1 MISTWKELHAFY
13 KGKDWT
19 LKPSIFA
26 ETVKEYLP
34 QNGKILELGAGLG
47 QDSLFFLNHGFEVV
61 STDIDPSFLE
71 EVISKLPEEMRTQI
85 SVEKI
90 DLNNFLPFEDNSFD
104 CVYAHLSLHYF
115 NKEITFKIIREIERV
130 LKPGALI
137 TFLVN
142 SIHDP
147 EIKEGIFLEENFYN
161 IKSISKR
168 YFNIEFTRKLT
179 KIFEIHLL
187 DDLGRTYKDEAKG
200 VKNLIRF
207 IGRKPRENKHSTAL
221 PFVAGIIERCHDGVL
236 EVLIQTRWK
245 PNSDPIYTG
254 TLEFPAGSLDKPYE
268 TVYEAIA
275 REIDEECGLKLKKI
289 KNEDKTEI
297 YEPNFDA
304 AFGFKPFCCTQQLK
318 NGKPWIG
325 FIFIC
330 EVEDGE
336 PKLESDES
344 RNIGWIKAKEMK
356 EIFLTSPGK
365 IFTLELP
372 AWEYY
377 FKERNF

>member
-1 MISTWKELHAFY
+1 MTSTWKELHAFY

-26 ETVKEYLP
+26 ETVKQYLP
-34 QNGKILELGAGLG
+34 KGGKILELGAGLG
-47 QDSLFFLNHGFEVV
+47 QDSLFFLNLGFNIVT
-61 STDIDPSFLE
+61 TDIDPSPLE
-71 EVISKLPEEMRTQI
+71 ESITNLPEEKKVQI

-90 DLNNFLPFEDNSFD
+90 DLNNCLPFEDNSFD

-115 NKEITFKIIREIERV
+115 NKEITSQIFREIERV
-130 LKPGALI
+130 LKPGAIL
-137 TFLVN
+137 TFLAN

-147 EIKEGIFLEENFYN
+147 EIKEGVFLEENFYN
-161 IKSISKR
+161 IRGVFKR
-168 YFNIEFTRKLT
+168 YFSVESARQLT
-179 KIFEIHLL
+179 KNFDVHLL
-187 DDLGRTYKDEAKG
+187 DDLGQTYKDEAKG

-207 IGRKPRENKHSTAL
+207 IGRKPVEKKFTTAL
-221 PFVAGIIERCHDGVL
+221 PFVAGIIERTRDGIL
-236 EVLIQTRWK
+236 EVLVQTRWK
-245 PNSDPIYTG
+245 PYSDPIYTG

-268 TVYEAIA
+268 TVYEAMA

-289 KNEDKTEI
+289 KSDDKTEVFQ
-297 YEPNFDA
+297 PNLDG
-304 AFGFKPFCCTQQLK
+304 AFGFKPFCCTQQLI
-318 NGKPWIG
+318 NGKPWVG
-325 FIFIC
+325 FVFIC

-344 RNIGWIKAKEMK
+344 RNIGWMKAKEMK
-356 EIFLTSPGK
+356 EIFLTSPEK

-377 FKERNF
+377 FKERNL

>member
-1 MISTWKELHAFY
+1 MTSTWKELHDYY
-13 KGKDWT
+13 KGQDWT

-26 ETVKEYLP
+26 ETVKEYLT
-34 QNGKILELGAGLG
+34 NGGKILELGSGLG

-61 STDIDPSFLE
+61 STDIDPSPLE
-71 EVISKLPEEMRTQI
+71 EIVSKLTEEKKTQI
-85 SVEKI
+85 SVKKI
-90 DLNNFLPFEDNSFD
+90 DLNNCLPFEDNSFD

-115 NKEITFKIIREIERV
+115 NIEITTQIFREIERI

-137 TFLVN
+137 TFLSN

-147 EIKEGIFLEENFYN
+147 EIKEGMFLEKNFYN
-161 IKSISKR
+161 IRGVSKR
-168 YFNIEFTRKLT
+168 YFSVEFTRKVT
-179 KIFEIHLL
+179 KNFEVHLL
-187 DDLGRTYKDEAKG
+187 DDLGQTYKDEAKG

-207 IGRKPRENKHSTAL
+207 IGRKPVERNFGAAL
-221 PFVAGIIERCHDGVL
+221 PFVAGIIERTHDGVL

-245 PNSDPIYTG
+245 PSSDPVYTG
-254 TLEFPAGSLDKPYE
+254 TLEFPAGSLDRPYE
-268 TVYEAIA
+268 TVYEAMA
-275 REIDEECGLKLKKI
+275 REIDEECGLRLKKI
-289 KNEDKTEI
+289 KHEDKTEI

-304 AFGFKPFCCTQQLK
+304 AFGFKSFCCTQQLK
-318 NGKPWIG
+318 GGKPWIG

-330 EVEDGE
+330 EVEDAE

-344 RNIGWIKAKEMK
+344 RDIGWMKAKEMK
-356 EIFLTSPGK
+356 EIFLTSPEK

-377 FKERNF
+377 FKERNI